1 MVLFSFFCIC
11 TCTNAYQNLIC
22 FILITYILTCIYVF
36 MRLWFQTGGPDN
48 LFVNY
53 LSRIH
58 REEVIVTWVFLQ
70 IYHTE
75 YLLVLARFVWGTLI
89 IIIIFLQDFAFILR
103 GITRLLNNPLTQ
115 TYLPGS
121 CKKIQFHQE
130 LLVLFWKMCDINKVV
145 FHPNVSQIMEK
156 KEYEFFGKSLHA

>member
-1 MVLFSFFCIC
+1 
-11 TCTNAYQNLIC
+11 
-22 FILITYILTCIYVF
+22 

-145 FHPNVSQIMEK
+145 FHPKVSQIMEK